1 MYTYKLIED
10 ENPLFSFI
18 TDSGVKYVLELSKED
33 FGNNYFKDLYI
44 LSFYPTI
51 KQGTKRINDIKIR
64 ATISQI
70 IIDFL
75 DNNKDAL
82 IHYICDSNDNRQY
95 SRNRLFTKW
104 FNESNTIDVYSKFNL
119 NYPTEDLVYTLEFL
133 FISGKY
139 TSKDLEKKVKQ
150 QMNSFSDFK

>member
-1 MYTYKLIED
+1 MYTYKIIED

-18 TDSGVKYVLELSKED
+18 TASGVKYVLELLKQD
-33 FGNNYFKDLYI
+33 FDNIYFKDLYI
-44 LSFYPTI
+44 LSFYPVVNEGV
-51 KQGTKRINDIKIR
+51 KLSNDIKIK

-82 IHYICDSNDNRQY
+82 IHYVCDSSDKRQY
-95 SRNRLFTKW
+95 SRNRLFSKW

-119 NYPTEDLVYTLEFL
+119 NYPTEDLFYTLEFL
-133 FISGKY
+133 FITNTYQIKE
-139 TSKDLEKKVKQ
+139 LEKKVKQ

>member
-18 TDSGVKYVLELSKED
+18 TDAGIRYVLELSKED
-33 FGNNYFKDLYI
+33 FDNNYFKELYI
-44 LSFYPTI
+44 LSFYPDVQ
-51 KQGTKRINDIKIR
+51 KGVKLSNDIKIKS
-64 ATISQI
+64 TISQI
-70 IIDFL
+70 IIHFL

-95 SRNRLFTKW
+95 SRNRLFSKW
-104 FNESNTIDVYSKFNL
+104 FNESNTVDVYSKFNL
-119 NYPTEDLVYTLEFL
+119 NYQTDDFLYTLEFL
-133 FISGKY
+133 FVTNTYQIKE
-139 TSKDLEKKVKQ
+139 LEKKVKQ

>member
-10 ENPLFSFI
+10 ENPLFSFK
-18 TDSGVKYVLELSKED
+18 TDAGTKYVLELQRQD
-33 FGNNYFKDLYI
+33 FDNNYFKDLYI
-44 LSFYPTI
+44 LSFYPVI
-51 KQGTKRINDIKIR
+51 EEGTKHINDIKIR
-64 ATISQI
+64 ATISQV

-75 DNNKDAL
+75 DTNKNAL

-95 SRNRLFTKW
+95 SRNRLFSQW
-104 FNESNTIDVYSKFNL
+104 FNASNTVDVYSKFNL

-139 TSKDLEKKVKQ
+139 ISKDLEKKVKQ
-150 QMNSFSDFK
+150 QMNIFSNYK

>member
-1 MYTYKLIED
+1 MYTYKIIED

-18 TDSGVKYVLELSKED
+18 TDSGVKYVLELLKQD
-33 FGNNYFKDLYI
+33 FDNIYFKDLYI
-44 LSFYPTI
+44 LSFYPVI
-51 KQGTKRINDIKIR
+51 QKGVKLSNDIKIK

-82 IHYICDSNDNRQY
+82 IHYVCDSNDNRQY
-95 SRNRLFTKW
+95 SRNRLFSKW
-104 FNESNTIDVYSKFNL
+104 FNASNTIDSYSKFNL
-119 NYPTEDLVYTLEFL
+119 NYPTEDLIYTLEFL
-133 FISGKY
+133 FVTNTYQIKE
-139 TSKDLEKKVKQ
+139 LEKKVKQ